1 VGAVIV
7 QDEMYFQFRRNLGFE
22 LTKEL
27 DELLATMP
35 RQATPDHFAVEN
47 IESANSVVVP
57 CLL

>member
-1 VGAVIV
+1 
-7 QDEMYFQFRRNLGFE
+7 MYFQFRRNLGFE